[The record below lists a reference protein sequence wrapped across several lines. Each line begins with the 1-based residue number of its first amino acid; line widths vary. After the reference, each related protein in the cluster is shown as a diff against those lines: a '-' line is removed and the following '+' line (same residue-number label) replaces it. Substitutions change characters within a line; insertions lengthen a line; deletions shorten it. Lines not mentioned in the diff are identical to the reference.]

1 MTIRNLDRIFEPR
14 SVAVF
19 GASTEPGSIGQ
30 VLVRNLIIGGFK
42 GPVMPV
48 NPRHLAVEGILAYK
62 DAASLP
68 VTPDLAVI
76 ATPPPTVPGLVA
88 ELGRRGTKG
97 VVVITAGFGEG
108 GREEGER
115 LRQAMLDA
123 ARPHLLRIVGPNV
136 VGVMVPKIGLNASF
150 AHIAPKAGPIAFVA
164 QSGAVLTAV
173 LDWAA
178 GRGVGFSH
186 MVSVGDMSDVDFG
199 DVLDYLALD
208 GETSAIL
215 LYIEA
220 ITHARKFM
228 SAARAAARA
237 KPVIVIKAGR
247 HAEGAK
253 AAHSHTGALAGA
265 DAVYDAAFR
274 RAGMLRVFDL
284 DELFDAAET
293 LAYARSVRGNRLAI
307 ITNGGGIGVLAT
319 DSLIDRGGHLAELA
333 PATIEKLNAVLPR
346 TWSGGNPIDIV
357 GDAPGTRYAATLEAV
372 AADPGVDG
380 ILALNCPTAISSG
393 IDAAEA
399 VIATGVHKRRMVLT
413 SWVGHLEA
421 EPVRRRFAE
430 ASIPTFDTPNQ
441 AVRAFMHLA
450 DYRRNQ
456 EALMEAPPSLPELF
470 TPEPQAVRKIIG
482 PALAEGRTVLTEPE
496 AKAVLA
502 AYGIPVART
511 LTAATPEAAAD
522 AARQIAGP
530 VALKIL
536 SPDIT
541 HKSDVGGVILDLVT
555 PAAVAEEARAMN
567 QRVAKVAPKAR
578 LAGFTVGEMIRRP
591 GAHELIVGLGEDTQF
606 GPVVLFGQGG
616 TAVEVIADRA
626 LTLPPLNLKLA
637 HDVIHET
644 RIFRQLKGY
653 RDQPAAALDEIALT
667 LVKVAQ
673 LAADIAEIAE
683 LDINPLLADAKGVV
697 ALDARVAL
705 RCVPPEEGERRF
717 AIRPYPRELEETMT
731 LRDGS
736 TMQLR
741 PVRPEDG
748 PAFQQMFTKLTPEA
762 IRMRFFAPIKRLDR
776 MLSGR
781 LTQIDYD
788 REMALALTRPGA
800 NGADEI
806 YGVVRLI
813 ADPDNERAEYAV
825 TVRSDWTGH
834 GLGWL
839 LMQHIIAYAKKRGIG
854 AIFGDVLAENTSML
868 KMCRELG
875 FTLEPLADD
884 PAVTRATL
892 KL

>member
-1 MTIRNLDRIFEPR
+1 MTIRNLDRIFRPD

-19 GASTEPGSIGQ
+19 GASTEAGSIGQ
-30 VLVRNLIIGGFK
+30 VLVRNLIGGGFK

-48 NPRHLAVEGILAYK
+48 NPRHRAVEGILTYP

-68 VTPDLAVI
+68 VVPDLAVI

-108 GREEGER
+108 GRDEGER

-123 ARPHLLRIVGPNV
+123 AKPHLLRVVGPNC
-136 VGVMVPKIGLNASF
+136 VGVMAPGIGLNASF
-150 AHIAPKAGPIAFVA
+150 AHIAPKAGSIAFVA

-178 GRGVGFSH
+178 GRGIGFSH
-186 MVSVGDMSDVDFG
+186 MVSVGDMSDVDVG
-199 DVLDYLALD
+199 DLLDYLALD
-208 GETSAIL
+208 GETTAIL
-215 LYIEA
+215 LYVEA

-237 KPVIVIKAGR
+237 KPVIAIKAGR

-274 RAGMLRVFDL
+274 RAGMLRVYDL
-284 DELFDAAET
+284 DELFDAVET
-293 LAYARSVRGNRLAI
+293 LAYAKAVRGNRLAI

-319 DSLIDRGGHLAELA
+319 DSLIDFGGRLAELA

-346 TWSGGNPIDIV
+346 TWSGGNPVDII
-357 GDAPGTRYAATLEAV
+357 GDAPGRRYAAALEAV
-372 AADPGVDG
+372 AADPAVDG

-393 IDAAEA
+393 VEAAEA
-399 VIATGVHKRRMVLT
+399 VIATGVHKRRMVMT

-421 EPVRRRFAE
+421 EPVRRRFA
-430 ASIPTFDTPNQ
+430 AAGIPSFATPNQ
-441 AVRAFMHLA
+441 AVRAFMHMA

-456 EALMEAPPSLPELF
+456 EALMEAPPSMPELF
-470 TPEPQAVRKIIG
+470 TPDVAAVRGIVA
-482 PALAEGRTVLTEPE
+482 PALADGRAVLTEPE
-496 AKAVLA
+496 AMAVLA

-511 LTAATPEAAAD
+511 LTAATPEQAGE
-522 AARQIAGP
+522 AARRIGGP

-541 HKSDVGGVILDLVT
+541 HKSDVGGVVLDLET
-555 PAAVAEEARAMN
+555 PAAVVEEARAMN
-567 QRVAKVAPKAR
+567 QRVARTAPKAR
-578 LAGFTVGEMIRRP
+578 LAGFTVGEMVRRP
-591 GAHELIVGLGEDTQF
+591 GAHELIVGLGEDAQF

-637 HDVIHET
+637 HDAIRET
-644 RIFRQLKGY
+644 RIFRQLRGY
-653 RDQPAAALDEIALT
+653 RDRPAAALDAIALT

-673 LAADIAEIAE
+673 LAADIAEIGE
-683 LDINPLLADAKGVV
+683 LDINPLLADAEGVV

-705 RCVPPEEGERRF
+705 HRATAAEGGRRF
-717 AIRPYPRELEETMT
+717 AIRPYPRELEETVTLDDGARMT
-731 LRDGS
+731 
-736 TMQLR
+736 LR
-741 PVRPEDG
+741 PVRPEDA
-748 PAFQQMFTKLTPEA
+748 PALQEMFTRLSPEA
-762 IRMRFFAPIKRLDR
+762 VRMRFFAPLKRLDR
-776 MLSGR
+776 MLAGR
-781 LTQIDYD
+781 LSQIDYD
-788 REMALALTRPGA
+788 REMALALTRPGPTD
-800 NGADEI
+800 ADEVL
-806 YGVVRLI
+806 GVARII
-813 ADPDNERAEYAV
+813 ADPDNERGEFAI
-825 TVRSDWTGH
+825 TVRSDWAGQ

-839 LMQHIIAYAKKRGIG
+839 LMQHIIAYARKRGLG
-854 AIFGDVLAENTSML
+854 AVFGDVLAENRTML
-868 KMCRELG
+868 RMCRELG
-875 FTLEPLADD
+875 FTLDSVAND

-892 KL
+892 EL